1 MTATR
6 NKILQH
12 VFWTIVVATVCCCI
26 FYIWTNGS
34 TPSPENLKIASVSTT
49 IHVNTSLSHK
59 EKRFPNAMIIGS
71 AKSGT
76 RALLEMLGSHPMIK
90 CASKEVNY
98 FSFHFNKGLK
108 WYINQMP
115 ETTKNELTIEKSPR
129 YFVTSLSPERI
140 YYNLSKNVQ
149 FILIVRNP
157 INRTVS
163 HYVEWMS
170 RMTKNKKQVCS
181 FDDRILHPNG
191 TIVSTVDEINVS
203 MYDVH
208 YQRWLKWFD
217 KKQVLVL
224 NGDELI
230 TNPVPLLNKVE
241 SFLNISHYF
250 KNSMFTL
257 NKEKGF
263 YCWKRNATTE
273 ELKCLSKSKGRP
285 HPTVSDSTLNKLK
298 EFSRPHAKRFCQLA
312 DVKFNWCSL

>member
-1 MTATR
+1 M
-6 NKILQH
+6 L
-12 VFWTIVVATVCCCI
+12 VFRTIVVATVCCCI
-26 FYIWTNGS
+26 FYIWRNGS
-34 TPSPENLKIASVSTT
+34 KVFPENPKIASVSTT
-49 IHVNTSLSHK
+49 IYVNTEISSLSHK
-59 EKRFPNAMIIGS
+59 VKLNKRFPNAIIIGS

-76 RALLEMLGSHPMIK
+76 RALLEMLDSHPMIR

-115 ETTKNELTIEKSPR
+115 GTKKNELTIEKSPR
-129 YFVTSLSPERI
+129 YFVTSLSPKRI
-140 YYNLSKNVQ
+140 YNLSRNVQ

-157 INRTVS
+157 TNRTVS

-170 RMTKNKKQVCS
+170 QMTKNKKQVFS
-181 FDDRILHPNG
+181 FENRILHPNG

-208 YQRWLKWFD
+208 YQQWLKWFD
-217 KKQVLVL
+217 KKQILVL

-241 SFLNISHYF
+241 SFLNVSHYF
-250 KNSMFTL
+250 ENSTFTI

-273 ELKCLSKSKGRP
+273 ELQCLGKSKGRP
-285 HPTVSDSTLNKLK
+285 HPTVSNSTLNKLK
-298 EFSRPHAKRFCQLA
+298 KFLRPHAKRFCQLA